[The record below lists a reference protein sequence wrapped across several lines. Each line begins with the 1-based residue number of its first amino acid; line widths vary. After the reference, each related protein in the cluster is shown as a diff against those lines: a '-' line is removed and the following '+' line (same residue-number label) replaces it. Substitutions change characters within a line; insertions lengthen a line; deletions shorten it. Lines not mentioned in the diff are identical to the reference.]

1 MPISITSRF
10 KPLTY
15 DEITRPLIEQTQAQ
29 EALENA
35 YIEASDQAAQIMS
48 QANQQTD
55 PIAYARLKNYS
66 DALQQQAD
74 SLMRQGLNRNSR
86 QALVNMRR
94 RYNQDVVPVQAAV
107 NRRNELMEERR
118 KLSLTNPDML
128 WERDVIG
135 LDELLQNPQLD
146 YGRTIKGSEIS
157 KRAAALTAAIGRGRQ
172 SVSLGHNIDK
182 YTQTVLSQSGLTP
195 DEIQAALNGDDSV
208 LDRALSNLYSS
219 TGVDSWSNQAAKNAV
234 RGYIQ
239 EGAMNGVGQFN
250 IATQRDAAA
259 ARRDQLADRA
269 EERKFQAAL
278 YGMHQDADGN
288 WVYDPQ
294 NPGPKSRTPKLN
306 QNGTIEGATDANVV
320 AGPKSSKYGGTIYRT
335 PEGIY
340 CIKTGKD
347 SYIPIGNQ
355 EDAATEYGAAV
366 DRKQAGR
373 SMLLTRPIMF
383 KGDGATAG
391 KAGQFNSDGAV
402 LVSWDKLTPQ
412 QKGYINKQLAM
423 YGLDRNDVV
432 VYMDKDWGR
441 NDYIVMPKGYDS
453 YGNAEEETL
462 EF

>member
-259 ARRDQLADRA
+259 TRRDQLADRA

-278 YGMHQDADGN
+278 YGMHQDAEGN

-355 EDAATEYGAAV
+355 EDAAAEYGAAV

-391 KAGQFNSDGAV
+391 KAGQFNPDNAV
-402 LVSWDKLTPQ
+402 LMSWDKLTPQ

-423 YGLDRNDVV
+423 YGLDHNDVV
-432 VYMDKDWGR
+432 VYMDKDLGR

>member
-157 KRAAALTAAIGRGRQ
+157 KRAAALTAAIGKGRQ
-172 SVSLGHNIDK
+172 SVSLGRNLDK

-259 ARRDQLADRA
+259 TRRDQLADRA

-278 YGMHQDADGN
+278 YGMHQDAEGN

-306 QNGTIEGATDANVV
+306 QNGTIEGANDANVV

-355 EDAATEYGAAV
+355 EDAAAEYGAAV

-391 KAGQFNSDGAV
+391 KAGQFNPDGAV
-402 LVSWDKLTPQ
+402 LMSWDNLTPQ

-423 YGLDRNDVV
+423 YGLDHNDVV